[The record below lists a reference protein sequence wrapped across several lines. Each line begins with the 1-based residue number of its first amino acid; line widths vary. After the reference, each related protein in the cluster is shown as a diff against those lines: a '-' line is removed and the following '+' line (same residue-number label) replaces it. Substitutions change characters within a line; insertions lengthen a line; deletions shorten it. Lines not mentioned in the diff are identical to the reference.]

1 MFTNSIKPVFNSVF
15 ASLTAKIYL
24 KNKII
29 VNGPS
34 HYGSSGGVSVTFEI
48 PAEFSKATIQSH
60 LVGKADD
67 AYQVFLNNS
76 ILYSVHDNLISGCE
90 TDPNLIKTCS
100 LGCIQY
106 TKLGDSQTVSVSS
119 FLKKGTNTLSFLL
132 TDFGNCSYGKLDSS
146 VNTIYWWTKQF
157 YLQLIIILDFANVPF
172 FSEQKGALTSSAYKV
187 IKLSFLK
194 FSTFKSFDIVMEK
207 QYLLS
212 ANVQEPTEIPLIEA

>member
-146 VNTIYWWTKQF
+146 VNTIYWWTK
-157 YLQLIIILDFANVPF
+157 
-172 FSEQKGALTSSAYKV
+172 
-187 IKLSFLK
+187 
-194 FSTFKSFDIVMEK
+194 
-207 QYLLS
+207 
-212 ANVQEPTEIPLIEA
+212 